1 MDKCVVAYTKRHRE
15 IERQRHTESKLNEQK
30 NDFLFVESSSKT
42 SAHENCL
49 YWLLQN
55 MNKTNFMTVV
65 YAIDGRNNLTPDIVA
80 WQLI

>member
-49 YWLLQN
+49 Y
-55 MNKTNFMTVV
+55 
-65 YAIDGRNNLTPDIVA
+65 
-80 WQLI
+80 